1 MSIST
6 GIKTLAIAALA
17 AVSLGT
23 HATTLSSEGYSIEDF
38 KLRSASDLV
47 DVCTIETSH
56 PDHAIATA
64 FCYGFFE
71 GAARYDEAISGTE
84 WYVDIVC
91 TPADASRSQAVAVF
105 VEHLGA
111 NPQYSSD
118 TPIDAVFR
126 ALSAQWPCSK

>member
-1 MSIST
+1 MSISARFR
-6 GIKTLAIAALA
+6 TLVLAALA
-17 AVSLGT
+17 ASSLGT
-23 HATTLSSEGYSIEDF
+23 HADTLSSDGYSIEDF
-38 KLRSASDLV
+38 KLRSATDLV

-71 GAARYDEAISGTE
+71 GAARYDDAISGTE

-91 TPADASRSQAVAVF
+91 TPADANRSQAVAVF
-105 VEHLGA
+105 VEHMGA
-111 NPQYSSD
+111 NPQHGSD

>member
-1 MSIST
+1 MSISA
-6 GIKTLAIAALA
+6 GIRSLVIAALA
-17 AVSLGT
+17 AGSLGT
-23 HATTLSSEGYSIEDF
+23 HAATLSSEGYSIEDF
-38 KLRSASDLV
+38 KLRSATDLV

-71 GAARYDEAISGTE
+71 GAARYDEAISGAD

-105 VEHLGA
+105 VEYLGD
-111 NPQYSSD
+111 NPQHGSD
-118 TPIDAVFR
+118 TPIDTVFR
-126 ALSAQWPCSK
+126 ALSAEWPCPQ

>member
-6 GIKTLAIAALA
+6 RIITLAIAILA
-17 AVSLGT
+17 AGSLAT
-23 HATTLSSEGYSIEDF
+23 HADTLSSEGYSIEDF

-71 GAARYDEAISGTE
+71 GAARYDEAISSTE

-91 TPADASRSQAVAVF
+91 TPADANRSQAVAVF

-111 NPQYSSD
+111 NPQYASD